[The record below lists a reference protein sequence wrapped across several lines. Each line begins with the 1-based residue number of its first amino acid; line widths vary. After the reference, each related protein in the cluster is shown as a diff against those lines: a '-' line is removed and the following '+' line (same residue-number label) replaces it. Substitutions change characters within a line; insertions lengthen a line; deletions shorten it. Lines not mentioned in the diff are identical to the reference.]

1 MSIVRNIQHVNGNL
15 VYMGYT
21 IHLITGMWEDQ
32 PYTEWEASSTSDFMV
47 IEDDLE
53 KLLET
58 IDFRVGNNK

>member
-21 IHLITGMWEDQ
+21 IRLITGMWEDQ
-32 PYTEWEASSTSDFMV
+32 PYAEWEASSTSDFMV

-58 IDFRVGNNK
+58 IDFRVGE

>member
-21 IHLITGMWEDQ
+21 IRLITGMWEDQ
-32 PYTEWEASSTSDFMV
+32 PYAEWEASSTSNFMV

-58 IDFRVGNNK
+58 IDFRVGE

>member
-21 IHLITGMWEDQ
+21 IRLITGMWEDQ

-47 IEDDLE
+47 IEDDLAT
-53 KLLET
+53 LLAP
-58 IDFRVGNNK
+58 IDFSVGE

>member
-1 MSIVRNIQHVNGNL
+1 MSIVRNMQHVNGNL

-21 IHLITGMWEDQ
+21 IRLITGMWEDQ
-32 PYTEWEASSTSDFMV
+32 PYTEWEASSTSDFTV

-58 IDFRVGNNK
+58 IDFRVGE

>member
-1 MSIVRNIQHVNGNL
+1 MGIVRNMQHVNGNL

-21 IHLITGMWEDQ
+21 IRLIIGVWEDQ
-32 PYTEWEASSTSDFMV
+32 PYAEWEASSTFDFTV

-58 IDFRVGNNK
+58 IDFRVGE